1 MSDNQD
7 LKRRT
12 FVATNPSTGT
22 QVLVTLWLAIDNVV
36 HVEVAT
42 RPAGGYRWSPP
53 LLDFVEVD

>member
-1 MSDNQD
+1 MTAD

-12 FVATNPSTGT
+12 FVATNHTTGT
-22 QVLVTLWLAIDNVV
+22 QVLVTLYLTGDEVA
-36 HVEVAT
+36 HVEIAT